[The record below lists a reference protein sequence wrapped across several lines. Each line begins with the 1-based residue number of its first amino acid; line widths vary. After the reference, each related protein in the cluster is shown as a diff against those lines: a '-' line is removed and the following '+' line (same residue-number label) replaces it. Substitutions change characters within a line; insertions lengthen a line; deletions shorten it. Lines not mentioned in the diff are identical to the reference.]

1 VRSDRNTKAEPGF
14 IKRRNRINE
23 AFSPQGG
30 RRCRHQPEAQLHRSL
45 VEHLRW
51 CARSDVWWAHIPNGG
66 ARTAIEGAIFKSLG
80 VQPGAPDLL
89 VVRAGQ
95 ALFIECKAPGR
106 KLSPSQVECHEALR
120 RAGAAVETTD
130 NIDGALGFLRR
141 HGVLRSRKI
150 SQVSAAD
157 GRRGRVNR
165 DFINQLIGR
174 MPGKENRALVA
185 ASSRS

>member
-1 VRSDRNTKAEPGF
+1 MKQQSESRSTRFLFVHEIANGSRQGNVAEKNGPGAGDLGPRMKDGLNQQPSSTE
-14 IKRRNRINE
+14 IAKR
-23 AFSPQGG
+23 PQGG

-120 RAGAAVETTD
+120 RAGAAVETAD
-130 NIDGALGFLRR
+130 NIDHALGFLRR
-141 HGVLRSRKI
+141 HGVLR
-150 SQVSAAD
+150 
-157 GRRGRVNR
+157 
-165 DFINQLIGR
+165 
-174 MPGKENRALVA
+174 
-185 ASSRS
+185 